1 MENKMYKVTI
11 SGVTKEFL
19 AGTTYGEVLEGFDL
33 SNDSP
38 VVLVV
43 IEGRLR
49 ELHKTLKEDCNLEL
63 VTLADRIGHRTYKR
77 SVSFLLLKA
86 IYKIGGQ
93 ENIKKVILHHSIGAG
108 FYYTIEGNVVISP
121 EFIAKVKAYMLEQVA
136 KCVPIMKRSVDID
149 TAKEIFRQH
158 GMVDKEKLLRYRQVS
173 RVNVYSIGSFE
184 DYFYGFMVW
193 HTGYLKYFD
202 LFAYDEGLILQMPL
216 PEAPE
221 VVPPLKDSPKIFQIQ
236 KESEKWGQML
246 AVDTVGSMN
255 DLISKDGI
263 QRLILISEAL
273 QEGKISKIAEE
284 IVRRD
289 HVKFVMIAGPSSS
302 GKTTFSHRLS
312 IQLEAHGLKPHP
324 IAVDNYFVNRE
335 DTPLDEHGE
344 RNYECLEAIDVKQFN
359 QDMTALLKGEKVEI
373 PSFNFTEGR
382 REYKGDFLQLGANDI
397 LVIEGIHGLN
407 DKLSYQLPKENKFKI
422 YISALTQLNIDE
434 HNRIPTTDGRLIRR
448 MVRDNRTRG
457 TNAQSTIAMWP
468 SVRRGEE
475 ENIFPFQEEADV
487 MLNSALIY
495 ELAVL
500 KIYAEPLLFQIEKG
514 EPQYYEA
521 KRLLKFLDYFVGVP
535 SDDIPYNSIVRE
547 FIGGGCFDV

>member
-1 MENKMYKVTI
+1 MYKVTI
-11 SGVTKEFL
+11 DKTTKEFL
-19 AGTTYGEVLEGFDL
+19 AGTTYGEMLEEFDL
-33 SNDSP
+33 NNDSP

-43 IEGRLR
+43 VDGRIR
-49 ELHKTLKEDCNLEL
+49 ELHKTLKEDCDIEV
-63 VTLADRIGHRTYKR
+63 VTLADRIGHQTYRR
-77 SVSFLLLKA
+77 SMSFLLLKA
-86 IYKIGGQ
+86 IYKVGGQ
-93 ENIKKVILHHSIGAG
+93 ENIRKVILHHSIGPG
-108 FYYTIEGNVVISP
+108 FYYTIDGDVQVTP
-121 EFIAKVKAYMLEQVA
+121 EFIAKVKDYMLAQVEA
-136 KCVPIMKRSVDID
+136 RVPIMKRSVDID
-149 TAKEIFRQH
+149 MAKEIFRKH
-158 GMVDKEKLLRYRQVS
+158 GMIDKEKLLRYRQVS
-173 RVNVYSIGSFE
+173 SVNVYSIGSFE

-193 HTGYLKYFD
+193 HTGYLKHFD

-221 VVPPLKDSPKIFQIQ
+221 VVPPLKDSPKIFKVQ

-255 DLISKDGI
+255 DMISKDGI
-263 QRLILISEAL
+263 QRLILIAEAL

-284 IVRRD
+284 IVSRD

-324 IAVDNYFVNRE
+324 IGVDNYFVNRE

-359 QDMTALLKGEKVEI
+359 KDMIALLNGERVQI
-373 PSFNFTEGR
+373 PSFNFVEGK
-382 REYKGDFLQLGANDI
+382 REYKGNFLQLGTNDI

-407 DKLSYQLPKENKFKI
+407 DKLSYELPKENKFKI

-434 HNRIPTTDGRLIRR
+434 HNQIPTTDGRLIRR

-535 SDDIPYNSIVRE
+535 SDDIPHNSIVRE